1 MKVVISDTS
10 PLSYLLLIGCI
21 DILPRL
27 YTQIRIPHEVLLELS
42 SPAAPPIVSGWIA
55 NRPPWLEAAPP
66 TPLLSPSLPALPIP
80 LSLDPG
86 ETAAIHL
93 ALAEPGSLLLIDEAA
108 GREYATKI
116 RIANTGT
123 LGVLL
128 AASQF
133 GLIDLN
139 VAIQA
144 LQQTSFRV
152 SQTLIRQLLA
162 KSNQG

>member
-1 MKVVISDTS
+1 MKVVVSDTS
-10 PLSYLLLIGCI
+10 PLNYLLLIGCI

-42 SPAAPPIVSGWIA
+42 SPAAPPIVSDWIA
-55 NRPPWLEAAPP
+55 NRPPWLVATAP
-66 TPLLSPSLPALPIP
+66 TLSPTNSPALPIP
-80 LSLDPG
+80 INLDPG

-108 GREYATKI
+108 GREYATKLG
-116 RIANTGT
+116 IANTGT

-128 AASQF
+128 AASQL
-133 GLIDLN
+133 GIIDLN
-139 VAIQA
+139 VSLQA

-152 SQTLIRQLLA
+152 SQSLIRQLLA
-162 KSNQG
+162 KSTES